1 MRINLVKGL
10 GYLVRE
16 NYRIIPMDKEGKIRH
31 DSRQA
36 DVTVMKIERFS
47 LDYSVLIR
55 IPMEP

>member
-31 DSRQA
+31 DSR
-36 DVTVMKIERFS
+36 
-47 LDYSVLIR
+47 
-55 IPMEP
+55 